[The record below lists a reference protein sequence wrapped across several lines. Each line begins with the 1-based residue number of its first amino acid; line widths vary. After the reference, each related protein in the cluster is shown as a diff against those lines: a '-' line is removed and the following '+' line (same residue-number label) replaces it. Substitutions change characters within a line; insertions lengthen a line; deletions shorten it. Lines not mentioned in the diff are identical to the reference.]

1 MKQFK
6 FLISILLVWAA
17 NLISAQEIFHL
28 DSLHWNYQKPEGFEI
43 SATQDYFLSVLK
55 PEEKQVNNL
64 YVSYLLNPNIPKLT
78 LEIYVFSLVDTFK
91 KGYNTADFSADV
103 QMERKKINGQVF
115 YLIRS
120 NILHQE
126 SNYQYVSDVY
136 LAEINGKEFNVTITY
151 DNDEDKMK
159 LEESFF
165 NSFFS

>member
-6 FLISILLVWAA
+6 FLISIIIFWAA
-17 NLISAQEIFHL
+17 SFVSAQEIFQL
-28 DSLHWNYQKPEGFEI
+28 DSLQWNYQIPDGFEI
-43 SATQDYFLSVLK
+43 SESHDFFLTVLK
-55 PEEKQVNNL
+55 PEEKHVNNL
-64 YVSYLLNPNIPKLT
+64 NVSYLLNPNIPKLT

-91 KGYNTADFSADV
+91 KGYNTPDFSADV

-120 NILHQE
+120 HILHQE

-151 DNDEDKMK
+151 DNDDDKMK